1 VLDSSPK
8 RPYSESV
15 SSRAA
20 IKGILLHLRLPFFFF
35 LAPIYLFAIC
45 SVHVDPFKAVA
56 VFFIFH
62 FLLYPASNG
71 FNSYYDRDEGPIG
84 GLASPPPVT
93 RGLLVA
99 ALALDAAALLA
110 ALLVGPIA
118 AIAVLCYGTCSKLYS
133 WDRTRLKSRPYA
145 SWLMVGLGQG
155 ALSFLAMAA
164 ASSAEG
170 LRGLGPAAWLCAPL
184 QALFLLGVFPLTQIY
199 QHEEDA
205 RRGDLT
211 ISRVLGVKG
220 TFVLS
225 GVFLGLAGAGISAWL
240 LAFASTAWA
249 LGFLASQAATSFYFL
264 RWARR
269 CYNKPAAADF
279 RSAMAMNAL
288 AAGSLNL
295 FLVAF
300 LALR

>member
-1 VLDSSPK
+1 M
-8 RPYSESV
+8 RPYIESV

-20 IKGILLHLRLPFFFF
+20 IKGVILHLRLPFFFF
-35 LAPIYLFAIC
+35 LAPIYLFAIG
-45 SVHVDPFKAVA
+45 SVRVDPLRAWA
-56 VFFIFH
+56 VFGIFH

-93 RGLLVA
+93 RSLLVT
-99 ALALDAAALLA
+99 ALAVDAAALIA
-110 ALLVGPIA
+110 AILVGPIA
-118 AIAVLCYGTCSKLYS
+118 AIAVLCYGTGSKLYS
-133 WDRTRLKSRPYA
+133 WDRTRLKSRPYM

-170 LRGLGPAAWLCAPL
+170 FRGLGAAAWLCAPL

-211 ISRVLGVKG
+211 ISRVLGIKG
-220 TFVLS
+220 TFLLS
-225 GVFLGLAGAGISAWL
+225 GAFLGLAGAGIAAWLFAFSSSAW
-240 LAFASTAWA
+240 AV
-249 LGFLASQAATSFYFL
+249 GFLASQAATSFYFL

-269 CYNKPAAADF
+269 CYNEPAAADF
-279 RSAMAMNAL
+279 RSAMTMNAI
-288 AAGSLNL
+288 ASGSLNL
-295 FLVAF
+295 FLLAF